1 MRCGKRRWGE
11 LEMGRGGSIRF
22 VLGGDYKWGNE
33 VKGLTVVSPPLLGP
47 VRVVTLRTQ
56 LGEYLTPALSS
67 AH

>member
-1 MRCGKRRWGE
+1 
-11 LEMGRGGSIRF
+11 MGRGGSIRF